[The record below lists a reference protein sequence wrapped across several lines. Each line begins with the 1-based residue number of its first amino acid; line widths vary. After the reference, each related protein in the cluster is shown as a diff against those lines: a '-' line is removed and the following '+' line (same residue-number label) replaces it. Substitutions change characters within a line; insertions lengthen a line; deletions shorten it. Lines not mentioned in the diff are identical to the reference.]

1 MFKALKDIEINEEL
15 RYSYGPHKG
24 KNPISRPWE
33 ENSVGA
39 AEKSSIISAKENEQY
54 KQASDKNTLA
64 ASSAEV
70 VTDLTPHKD
79 VGSREDEEK
88 ENGMIFSLI
97 I

>member
-1 MFKALKDIEINEEL
+1 MSFLEIDQ
-15 RYSYGPHKG
+15 
-24 KNPISRPWE
+24 
-33 ENSVGA
+33 
-39 AEKSSIISAKENEQY
+39 NEQY

-64 ASSAEV
+64 ANSAEV